1 MISGFKTTEIV
12 TFPSSLYHVHCTQQ
26 CSCYINTAIGQTV
39 HWKKKKLGYKIIY
52 CTDILKYYCAVL
64 HNCNSFMKI
73 GGTVQGC
80 YEPYRKRET
89 LVTETLWFWENWK
102 VTNSVVVLSCSDY
115 FDKNQWLRFELLTK
129 SATFYGTFQNF
140 HTTGILI
147 TWRENKI
154 WILNLN

>member
-1 MISGFKTTEIV
+1 MIRLKKLSFETSVYCMCVTTIGSECRPQNYDQWIQDDRNCY
-12 TFPSSLYHVHCTQQ
+12 FPLLLVPCTVVHCTQQ

-80 YEPYRKRET
+80 YEPYRRYKGVMNPIGKGKHWWLKRCDSGK
-89 LVTETLWFWENWK
+89 TEK
-102 VTNSVVVLSCSDY
+102 
-115 FDKNQWLRFELLTK
+115 
-129 SATFYGTFQNF
+129 
-140 HTTGILI
+140 
-147 TWRENKI
+147 
-154 WILNLN
+154 